1 MGVEVRPQMG
11 TADCRQDEAG
21 PRPDRGPVAPPRLSR
36 SRPDPWISQLTRTV
50 EADIV
55 PRLVLSHRG
64 TSARRA
70 VPTIHGGL
78 ASPDGVAEFAEA
90 LLARS
95 VAGAEAYVADVRAR
109 GTTLET
115 LYLDLLAPAARRL
128 GDLWAVDLCDFTDV
142 TLGLWRL
149 QHMLHELGPAFL
161 SETERHGHGRQIL
174 LTPLPG
180 EHHTFGLSM
189 VAEFFR
195 RGGWNVWS
203 LPLAAIDDL
212 AAVVRGEWFAVVGF
226 SLGSETR
233 LEQLASGIRVVRR
246 ASRNPALGIMVGGP
260 AFIDHP
266 DLVARVGADVTAV
279 DARQAPMQARNLVA
293 SMTGK

>member
-1 MGVEVRPQMG
+1 MG
-11 TADCRQDEAG
+11 TADSRQDDAG
-21 PRPDRGPVAPPRLSR
+21 PRPDRGPVGPRRLAR
-36 SRPDPWISQLTRTV
+36 SRPDPWISQLARTI

-70 VPTIHGGL
+70 VPTFHGGL
-78 ASPDGVAEFAEA
+78 TSPDGVAEFAEA
-90 LLARS
+90 LLARN
-95 VAGAEAYVADVRAR
+95 VAGAEAYVAEVRAR

-128 GDLWAVDLCDFTDV
+128 GDLWTVDLCDFTDV

-161 SETERHGHGRQIL
+161 SETGRYDHGRQVL

-189 VAEFFR
+189 VADFFR

-203 LPLAAIDDL
+203 LTLAAIDDL
-212 AAVVRGEWFAVVGF
+212 VAVVRSEWFAVVGF

-233 LEQLASGIRVVRR
+233 LEQLASGIRLVRR

-260 AFIDHP
+260 VFIDHP
-266 DLVARVGADVTAV
+266 ELVARVGADVMAV
-279 DARQAPMQARNLVA
+279 DARQAPLQACNLVA

>member
-1 MGVEVRPQMG
+1 MGVELRPHVG

-21 PRPDRGPVAPPRLSR
+21 LRPDLGPVVPPRVAR
-36 SRPDPWISQLTRTV
+36 GRPDQFVSQLTRTI
-50 EADIV
+50 EAEIV
-55 PRLVLSHRG
+55 PRLVLSRRG

-70 VPTIHGGL
+70 VPTIRGGL
-78 ASPDGVAEFAEA
+78 PSSDAVAEFAEA
-90 LLARS
+90 LLARDA
-95 VAGAEAYVADVRAR
+95 AGAAAFVAEARAR
-109 GTTLET
+109 GTSLET

-128 GDLWAVDLCDFTDV
+128 GDLWTVDLCDFTDV

-161 SETERHGHGRQIL
+161 SEANRHDYGRQVL

-195 RGGWNVWS
+195 RGGWSVCS

-212 AAVVRGEWFAVVGF
+212 AKAVRGEWFTLVGF
-226 SLGSETR
+226 SLGNESR
-233 LEQLASGIRVVRR
+233 LDQLASGIRLVRQ

-260 AFIDHP
+260 VFIDHP
-266 DLVARVGADVTAV
+266 ELVARVGADVTAV
-279 DARQAPMQARNLVA
+279 DARQAPLQARNLVA
-293 SMTGK
+293 SITGK